1 MTRDIKRDEVDR
13 WTGNAIT
20 NVSPNTPEQQAVIDE
35 LNTEFDTAAYIIADM
50 EQQNPGCTTNTPRE
64 KVEQDVLQFMRN
76 HGIITVSDYEKFFS
90 KDQQTK

>member
-1 MTRDIKRDEVDR
+1 MVWEIKRDEVDR

-64 KVEQDVLQFMRN
+64 KVELDVLRFMRN
-76 HGIITVSDYEKFFS
+76 HGIITVADYENFH
-90 KDQQTK
+90 TKEQSHK